1 MNYYQCVSASKRKGR
16 QRARDAQEL
25 ELKVYTLTLRPA
37 ELDQMRERFI
47 SDYGHDWTPTARRA
61 HAGKKPNSLTTE
73 VREQLT
79 LQNL

>member
-37 ELDQMRERFI
+37 ELARMRERFI
-47 SDYGHDWTPTARRA
+47 RCYGHDWTPTARRA
-61 HAGKKPNSLTTE
+61 HAGKMRASLTTE

>member
-47 SDYGHDWTPTARRA
+47 SDYGHDW
-61 HAGKKPNSLTTE
+61 KKPNSLTTE